1 MIAISSA
8 IILFILPSKKNEE
21 PLMKWKDAVSIPWGI
36 LLLFGGGLS
45 IAKGFQA
52 TGLDNWI
59 GEQLTFISFSSAFI
73 VILLIVAG
81 VNFLTEL
88 TSNMAT
94 TAMLLP
100 VMIPLATLMGINPYL
115 LLVGTTLA
123 ASCAFMLPVATPPN
137 AVVFG
142 SKLLNIADM
151 VKAGIL
157 INLFSILLIL
167 LMVYFGM
174 PFIWDLTI

>member
-8 IILFILPSKKNEE
+8 IILFILPSKTNKE

-81 VNFLTEL
+81 VNFLTEV

-100 VMIPLATLMGINPYL
+100 VMIPLASLMGINPYQ

-167 LMVYFGM
+167 AMVYFGM
-174 PFIWDLTI
+174 PFIWNLTI